1 MFHKLEERTALADRS
16 GQPGTK
22 WFGKTVMR
30 FAAKTINA
38 LDGWRV
44 WNLEMTDSYMY
55 AALVLHKAGK
65 KVDEQ
70 GLTSVVKAAGVE
82 VDTVKVKALAS
93 ALSEINIDEAL
104 KNAATMAVAAAPAA
118 AAPAAAK
125 AEEKPKEEEKKE
137 EEALAGLA
145 SLFG

>member
-1 MFHKLEERTALADRS
+1 
-16 GQPGTK
+16 
-22 WFGKTVMR
+22 
-30 FAAKTINA
+30 
-38 LDGWRV
+38 
-44 WNLEMTDSYMY
+44 MTDSYMY

-70 GLTSVVKAAGVE
+70 GLTSVVKAAGVD

-118 AAPAAAK
+118 AAPAAGK
-125 AEEKPKEEEKKE
+125 AEEKPKVEEKKE

>member
-1 MFHKLEERTALADRS
+1 MASSNF
-16 GQPGTK
+16 
-22 WFGKTVMR
+22 
-30 FAAKTINA
+30 
-38 LDGWRV
+38 
-44 WNLEMTDSYMY
+44 EMTDSYMY

-70 GLTSVVKAAGVE
+70 GLTSVVKAAGVD
-82 VDTVKVKALAS
+82 VDQVKVKALAS
-93 ALSEINIDEAL
+93 ALSEINIDEAI

-118 AAPAAAK
+118 AAPAGAK
-125 AEEKPKEEEKKE
+125 AEEKPKVEEKKE

>member
-1 MFHKLEERTALADRS
+1 MASSNF
-16 GQPGTK
+16 
-22 WFGKTVMR
+22 
-30 FAAKTINA
+30 
-38 LDGWRV
+38 
-44 WNLEMTDSYMY
+44 EMTDSYMY

-70 GLTSVVKAAGVE
+70 GLTSVVKAAGVD

-104 KNAATMAVAAAPAA
+104 KNAATMAMAAAPAA
-118 AAPAAAK
+118 AAPAAGK
-125 AEEKPKEEEKKE
+125 AEEKPKVEEKKE

>member
-1 MFHKLEERTALADRS
+1 
-16 GQPGTK
+16 
-22 WFGKTVMR
+22 
-30 FAAKTINA
+30 
-38 LDGWRV
+38 
-44 WNLEMTDSYMY
+44 MTDSYMY

-70 GLTSVVKAAGVE
+70 GLTNVVKAAGVD
-82 VDTVKVKALAS
+82 VDQVKVKALAS
-93 ALSEINIDEAL
+93 ALSEINIDDAL
-104 KNAATMAVAAAPAA
+104 KNAASMATVATAAPVAAAAA
-118 AAPAAAK
+118 GPK

>member
-1 MFHKLEERTALADRS
+1 
-16 GQPGTK
+16 
-22 WFGKTVMR
+22 
-30 FAAKTINA
+30 
-38 LDGWRV
+38 
-44 WNLEMTDSYMY
+44 MTDSYMY

-70 GLTSVVKAAGVE
+70 GLTSVVKAAGVD

-104 KNAATMAVAAAPAA
+104 KNAATMAMAAAPAA
-118 AAPAAAK
+118 AAPAAK
-125 AEEKPKEEEKKE
+125 AEEKPKVEEKKE

>member
-1 MFHKLEERTALADRS
+1 
-16 GQPGTK
+16 
-22 WFGKTVMR
+22 
-30 FAAKTINA
+30 
-38 LDGWRV
+38 
-44 WNLEMTDSYMY
+44 MTDSYMY

-65 KVDEQ
+65 KVDEE
-70 GLTSVVKAAGVE
+70 GLTSVVKAAGVD

-118 AAPAAAK
+118 AAPAAGK
-125 AEEKPKEEEKKE
+125 AEEKPKVEEKKE

>member
-1 MFHKLEERTALADRS
+1 MNF
-16 GQPGTK
+16 
-22 WFGKTVMR
+22 
-30 FAAKTINA
+30 
-38 LDGWRV
+38 
-44 WNLEMTDSYMY
+44 EMTDSYMY

-70 GLTSVVKAAGVE
+70 GLTSVVKAAGVD

-104 KNAATMAVAAAPAA
+104 KTAASMAMAAAPAA
-118 AAPAAAK
+118 AAPAAGK
-125 AEEKPKEEEKKE
+125 AEEKPKVEEKKE

>member
-1 MFHKLEERTALADRS
+1 MASSNF
-16 GQPGTK
+16 
-22 WFGKTVMR
+22 
-30 FAAKTINA
+30 
-38 LDGWRV
+38 
-44 WNLEMTDSYMY
+44 EMTDSYMY

-70 GLTSVVKAAGVE
+70 GLTSVVKAAGVD

-104 KNAATMAVAAAPAA
+104 KNAASMATAAAPVAAAPAA
-118 AAPAAAK
+118 GK
-125 AEEKPKEEEKKE
+125 AEEKPKVEEKKE

>member
-1 MFHKLEERTALADRS
+1 MNF
-16 GQPGTK
+16 
-22 WFGKTVMR
+22 
-30 FAAKTINA
+30 
-38 LDGWRV
+38 
-44 WNLEMTDSYMY
+44 EMTDSYMY

-70 GLTSVVKAAGVE
+70 GLTSVVKAAGVD

-104 KNAATMAVAAAPAA
+104 KNAASMAMAAAPAA
-118 AAPAAAK
+118 AAPAAGK
-125 AEEKPKEEEKKE
+125 AEEKPKVEEKKE

>member
-1 MFHKLEERTALADRS
+1 
-16 GQPGTK
+16 
-22 WFGKTVMR
+22 
-30 FAAKTINA
+30 
-38 LDGWRV
+38 
-44 WNLEMTDSYMY
+44 MTDSYMY

-70 GLTSVVKAAGVE
+70 GLTSVVKAAGVD

-104 KNAATMAVAAAPAA
+104 KNAATMAMAAAPAA
-118 AAPAAAK
+118 AAPAAGK
-125 AEEKPKEEEKKE
+125 AEEKPKVEEKKE